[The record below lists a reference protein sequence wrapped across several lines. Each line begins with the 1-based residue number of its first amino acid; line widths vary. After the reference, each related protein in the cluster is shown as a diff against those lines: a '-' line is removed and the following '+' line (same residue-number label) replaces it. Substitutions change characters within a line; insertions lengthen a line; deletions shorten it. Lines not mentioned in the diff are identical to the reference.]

1 MTAVK
6 ESDRVS
12 DSPRP
17 PALSAREL
25 LRWAWRQLTSMRT
38 ALLLLLL
45 LALGS
50 VPGSVIPQEGVD
62 ATRVAQWR
70 AQHPDLTPLYDRLG
84 LFSVYGSVWFSAIY
98 LLLMVSLV
106 GCIVPRLGVYWRAVR
121 AAPPPAPRNLS
132 RLPGHA
138 VSVSSDSPQDTVRR
152 ARQVLRRRRYRVAET
167 VVEPSG
173 AVAVSAERGQL
184 REAGNLL
191 FHVSV
196 VAVLVCF
203 AVGQMWGY
211 KGGVIVPVSRG
222 FTNLV
227 TQYDTFQAG
236 TLFDPADLPPLH
248 LTVDD
253 FEAKFLTSGS
263 HRGQPESFH
272 ADLSYEDE
280 PGAGTRSERIEVNH
294 PLVLDGVS
302 VFLVGHGY
310 APVITITD
318 GRGREVYSGPTIFLP
333 QDASFASFGVVKAP
347 EGEPQQIGL
356 DGVFLPTFAA
366 DKGRGVYSAF
376 PDALNPGVALQAYVG
391 DLGMDDGAP
400 QSVYELD
407 TDEMEPVLDDDGE
420 PLQIILSP
428 GRGVKLPDGMGT
440 VRLDGWQRW
449 VKLQVSHS
457 PAKNA
462 TLIAISLGLLG
473 LMGSLFIR
481 RRRIWVRITPG
492 DEGGSRVEVGGLDR
506 ATVTGALGEEVQ
518 WLAGSVA
525 AAPHPQDAARGAG
538 TVSPAEPEESSGQS
552 THEEDQR

>member
-1 MTAVK
+1 MSAVRDRP
-6 ESDRVS
+6 DRV
-12 DSPRP
+12 DEPP
-17 PALSAREL
+17 PALGPREL
-25 LRWAWRQLTSMRT
+25 ARWGWRQLTSMRT

-70 AQHPDLTPLYDRLG
+70 AQHPDLAPVYDRLG

-106 GCIVPRLGVYWRAVR
+106 GCIIPRLGVYWRALR
-121 AAPPPAPRNLS
+121 AAPPAAPRRLS

-138 VSVSSDSPQDTVRR
+138 ESRSADPAPDAARR
-152 ARQVLRRRRYRVAET
+152 AREVLRRRRYRVTEA

-173 AVAVSAERGQL
+173 ALAVSAERGQL

-191 FHVSV
+191 FHLSV

-211 KGGVIVPVSRG
+211 KGGVIVPVGRG
-222 FTNLV
+222 FSNLV
-227 TQYDTFQAG
+227 PQYDTFQPG

-248 LTVDD
+248 FTVDD
-253 FEAKFLTSGS
+253 FQAKFIASGT

-272 ADLSYEDE
+272 ADLSYEEE
-280 PGAGTRSERIEVNH
+280 PGAPTRQERIEVNH

-310 APVITITD
+310 APVITVTD
-318 GRGREVYSGPTIFLP
+318 GKGREVYSGPTVFLP

-366 DKGRGVYSAF
+366 DEDRGVYSAF

-391 DLGMDDGAP
+391 DLGMDQGVP

-407 TDEMEPVLDDDGE
+407 TDRMEPVLDEDGE

-428 GRGVKLPDGMGT
+428 GRGVRLPDGLGT
-440 VRLDGWQRW
+440 VRLEGWQRW

-457 PAKNA
+457 PAKNP
-462 TLIAISLGLLG
+462 TLVAISLGLVG

-481 RRRIWVRITPG
+481 RRRVWVRVTP
-492 DEGGSRVEVGGLDR
+492 DEAGGSRVEVGGLDR
-506 ATVTGALGEEVQ
+506 TTVAGALDDEML
-518 WLAGSVA
+518 WLAA
-525 AAPHPQDAARGAG
+525 AAAG
-538 TVSPAEPEESSGQS
+538 TRPRRV
-552 THEEDQR
+552 RRRCR